1 MMLLKPN
8 VGKEKKSSLGNL
20 TRKKLSDISN
30 LPPQARVSTLDE
42 KSHLVPIATE
52 EYNDQLKK
60 VRIHPF
66 LSVKVFIILSLS
78 ISFGCYE
85 ILNSGKHDSS

>member
-1 MMLLKPN
+1 MMLHKPN
-8 VGKEKKSSLGNL
+8 VGKENKSSLGNL

-42 KSHLVPIATE
+42 KSHLMPIATE
-52 EYNDQLKK
+52 EYTDQLKK

-66 LSVKVFIILSLS
+66 LSV
-78 ISFGCYE
+78 
-85 ILNSGKHDSS
+85 